1 MYYNKFKHLL
11 SVVFILTCLMGNL
24 YASPLKVVAITEDF
38 ASIATS
44 IGGDK
49 IEVKSLVKGSRNLHD
64 INPKP
69 SMVMMVRK
77 ADLLIRL
84 GMDQDSWI
92 DGLIQVARNNKIFF
106 GKNGY
111 LDCSHEI
118 KKLEIPTTNIDGN
131 MGDVHKSGNPHYWL
145 NPNNGKIIAKEIR
158 DRLII
163 LDPKNEQFYSKNYTS
178 FARKI
183 DIKLNEWQKRMAPY
197 KDFQIVTYHKVWPY
211 FFDVFE
217 LHAIGELEP
226 LPGIPPTSRHLMSLE
241 TMLKKTNSHKLVLSA
256 SFYPR
261 QVGESFS
268 KKIDAKYASVPIN
281 VGSLGIKSYIGLFDY
296 LVEEITK

>member
-1 MYYNKFKHLL
+1 MYYNKFKHFL
-11 SVVFILTCLMGNL
+11 SVLFILTCLIANL

-38 ASIATS
+38 ASIAKS

-49 IEVKSLVKGSRNLHD
+49 VEIKSLVKGSRNLHH
-64 INPKP
+64 ITPKP
-69 SMVMMVRK
+69 SMVMMMRK

-106 GKNGY
+106 GKKGY

-118 KKLEIPTTNIDGN
+118 KKREIPTTHINGS

-145 NPNNGKIIAKEIR
+145 NPNNGKIIAREIK
-158 DRLII
+158 DRLVII
-163 LDPKNEQFYSKNYTS
+163 DPQNEQFYSDNYIS
-178 FARKI
+178 FSRKI
-183 DIKLNEWQKRMAPY
+183 DLKLKEWKEKIAPY
-197 KDFQIVTYHKVWPY
+197 KDFQIVTYHKVWSY
-211 FFDVFE
+211 FFDVFG
-217 LHAIGELEP
+217 LHSIGELEP
-226 LPGIPPTSRHLMSLE
+226 LPGIPPTSRHLMNLE
-241 TMLKKTNSHKLVLSA
+241 TTLKKIQSPKLVLAA
-256 SFYPR
+256 SFYPK

-268 KKIDAKYASVPIN
+268 KKIDAKYVSVPIN

-296 LVEEITK
+296 LVEEISK